1 MNQLNDILAVARSQI
16 GYKEGAGNYS
26 KYGEWYGI
34 PYGSWCAM
42 FVSWCAWK
50 ANISQSIIP
59 KLAYVPYEQEWFAK
73 RGLWKAKGLYRPKA
87 GDLVIYGTNSHIG
100 IVERVTGS
108 AIITIEGNTSSG
120 GDVSNGEGVYRRQRP
135 INSDWIK
142 GYCLPRYI
150 IEEDD
155 MSGEEI
161 YNALQAYLAKQP
173 LPGEWAEKELAE
185 AVALGIT
192 DGKNPMQLIPRYQ
205 AAIMAKRALKNK

>member
-1 MNQLNDILAVARSQI
+1 MAKNQLNDLLSVARSQI
-16 GYKEGAGNYS
+16 GYREQSNGWT

-34 PYGSWCAM
+34 PYGNWCAM
-42 FVSWCAWK
+42 FISWSAMK
-50 ANISQSIIP
+50 AGLDCIP

-173 LPGEWAEKELAE
+173 LPEWAKAE
-185 AVALGIT
+185 MEEAKALGIT
-192 DGKNPMQLIPRYQ
+192 DGRNPMQLIPRYQ